1 MYYVGSGIDYDISS
15 QLAIVVALRF
25 SDTSSGIGRNIS
37 HFYGDG
43 NIHMRPKS
51 ILASS
56 IARQPALHVKITVVH
71 FINIMNIMQRGM

>member
-15 QLAIVVALRF
+15 HLAIALALRF
-25 SDTSSGIGRNIS
+25 SDTSSGISKNIFHS
-37 HFYGDG
+37 YGDG
-43 NIHMRPKS
+43 NIHMRHKL

-56 IARQPALHVKITVVH
+56 IARQPALHVEITVVH